1 MSDDPI
7 FVAGL
12 ERSGTSLMYALLAT
26 HPNISMTRRTNF
38 WRYFVDRY
46 GDLDDDANLEACL
59 TALRSYKRMVVL
71 DLDHDRLRRDLLVG
85 PRTYGRLYRLL
96 QEQVADRRGKPRWG
110 DKSLELERYSTRILT
125 EFPQA
130 RILHMIRDPR
140 DRLASVLTRWQVRRG
155 DIGAG
160 TAAWRWSA
168 RLATRNAR
176 AHPDNVMIVRYEW
189 LAGEPEA
196 ALRSICAFIGE
207 PYDEE
212 MLSMTGSGRFR
223 DDGSNSSY
231 GARPVGVISTDSI
244 GRYKEVLEP
253 GQIAFIQGAAARELV
268 EHGYQIDPVAMSARE
283 RLLFTATELPYHR
296 AVMAAWRAKSAV
308 SARRG
313 QGVPDYR
320 MVGDPA

>member
-1 MSDDPI
+1 VSDNPV

-46 GDLDDDANLEACL
+46 GDLDDDENLEACL
-59 TALRSYKRMVVL
+59 AALRSYKRMVVL
-71 DLDHDRLRRDLLVG
+71 DLDHDQLRDDLLVG

-110 DKSLELERYSTRILT
+110 DKSLELERYSERILA

-155 DIGAG
+155 DVGAG

-168 RLATRNAR
+168 RLASRSAR
-176 AHPDNVMIVRYEW
+176 AHPDNVMVVRYEW
-189 LAGEPEA
+189 LAGEPAA
-196 ALRSICAFIGE
+196 ALREICAFIGE
-207 PYDEE
+207 PYHEE

-231 GARPVGVISTDSI
+231 GARAVGVITTDSI

-253 GQIAFIQGAAARELV
+253 QQIAFIQAAAARELV
-268 EHGYQIDPVAMSARE
+268 EHGYEIDPVVMSARE
-283 RLLFTATELPYHR
+283 RLRFAATELPYHR
-296 AVMAAWRAKSAV
+296 AVMAAWQAKTAV
-308 SARRG
+308 DARRG
-313 QGVPDYR
+313 RGVPDYR